1 MMQFGF
7 IYLSRG
13 RCYFVF
19 PTFLAITPSLV
30 LLHGNVHNFA
40 CNILIL
46 RDNFGII
53 FDGIRGA
60 AVTSFPDF
68 FGIVISRHLLNEIAQ
83 KFMCKI
89 YIIRNNNYAF

>member
-53 FDGIRGA
+53 FYGIARYEVLQLQVFQNFQDSI
-60 AVTSFPDF
+60 VTAST
-68 FGIVISRHLLNEIAQ
+68 E
-83 KFMCKI
+83 
-89 YIIRNNNYAF
+89 